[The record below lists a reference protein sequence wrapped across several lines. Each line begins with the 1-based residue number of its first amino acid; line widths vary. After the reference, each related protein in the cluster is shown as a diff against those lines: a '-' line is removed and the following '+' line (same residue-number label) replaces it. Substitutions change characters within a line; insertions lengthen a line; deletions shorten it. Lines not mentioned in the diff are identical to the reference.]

1 MPKQEGWG
9 PAVGLGAF
17 RWQPCPCHWVSA
29 FRPTNLFTFGDNPTR
44 QALKV
49 AATEWLT
56 PARRTGYDTLMAQ
69 LLAPLRPELD
79 IMPSPVPDQPGLL
92 IRDPFHYSDATII
105 VPPLLAKGLVFFD
118 GEHSD
123 LDLKEFLTRVSG
135 DLRVMEAARN
145 LIDTM
150 TECGFLDSKEFHEM
164 RDQKQREFAEAVVC
178 QPAHVGTA
186 YPSEPDALR
195 QKLSDYG
202 TAQGANSGA
211 SDSLVAL
218 AAPHV
223 SPEGGFRSYA
233 AAYRRLGPQYAD
245 KTFVILG
252 TSHYGQP
259 EQFGL
264 TRKPFVTPLGTVET
278 DNTLVDWLAAE
289 APESITME
297 DYCHASEHSIEFQC
311 VFLQQALGSSDFKIV
326 PILCG
331 PLAESL
337 LTGKAPQANESVRRF
352 FEALG
357 ELGEKHRKHLI
368 WILGIDLAHIG
379 RRYGDRLPALAEQ
392 GSMQQVRSRD
402 EARLKH
408 VCEGDAEAFFELVHP
423 NQDELRWCGYSPVYT
438 FLQSVQGVRGEVL
451 KYEQW
456 NIDQQSVVSF
466 AGIEFVEAE

>member
-1 MPKQEGWG
+1 
-9 PAVGLGAF
+9 
-17 RWQPCPCHWVSA
+17 
-29 FRPTNLFTFGDNPTR
+29 
-44 QALKV
+44 
-49 AATEWLT
+49 
-56 PARRTGYDTLMAQ
+56 MAQ
-69 LLAPLRPELD
+69 PLAPLRPELD

-92 IRDPFHYSDATII
+92 IRDPFHYSDSTII

-123 LDLKEFLTRVSG
+123 LDLKEFLTRASG

-164 RDQKQREFAEAVVC
+164 RDQKQRQFAEAVVR
-178 QPAHVGTA
+178 QPAHAGTA
-186 YPSEPDALR
+186 YPAETEALR
-195 QKLSDYG
+195 QKLSDYR
-202 TAQGANSGA
+202 TAQGTNSGA
-211 SDSLVAL
+211 ANSLVGL

-233 AAYRRLGPQYAD
+233 AAYRRLSPQYAD
-245 KTFVILG
+245 RTFVILG

-259 EQFGL
+259 ERFGL
-264 TRKPFVTPLGTVET
+264 TRKPFVTPLGTIQT
-278 DNTLVDWLAAE
+278 DHALVDWLAAE
-289 APESITME
+289 APESIVME

-311 VFLQQALGSSDFKIV
+311 VFLQQALGGSDFKIV

-337 LTGKAPQANESVRRF
+337 LTARAPQANESVRRF

-357 ELGEKHRKHLI
+357 ELGEKHRKRLI

-379 RRYGDRLPALAEQ
+379 RRYGDPFPALAEQ

-402 EARLKH
+402 ETRLKH
-408 VCEGDAEAFFELVHP
+408 VCEGDAEGFFELVHP

-438 FLQSVQGVRGEVL
+438 FLQSVRGVRGEVL

-466 AGIEFVEAE
+466 AGIEFTEAE

>member
-1 MPKQEGWG
+1 MTRQVSTAIRCGR
-9 PAVGLGAF
+9 AS
-17 RWQPCPCHWVSA
+17 PCHGSLLPAYELPVLLQPFTSA
-29 FRPTNLFTFGDNPTR
+29 GAGGR
-44 QALKV
+44 

-56 PARRTGYDTLMAQ
+56 PARQTGYDTLMAQ
-69 LLAPLRPELD
+69 PLAPLRPELD

-105 VPPLLAKGLVFFD
+105 VPPLLARALVFFD

-123 LDLKEFLTRVSG
+123 LDLREFLTRATG
-135 DLRVMEAARN
+135 DLRVTEAVRD

-150 TECGFLDSKEFHEM
+150 TECGFLVSQEFHEM
-164 RDQKQREFAEAVVC
+164 RDQKQRQFAEAGVR
-178 QPAHVGTA
+178 QPAHAGTA
-186 YPSEPDALR
+186 YPAEADALR
-195 QKLSDYG
+195 EKLRDYG
-202 TAQGANSGA
+202 TGEGSNSA
-211 SDSLVAL
+211 APDSLVAL

-233 AAYRRLGPQYAD
+233 AAYGRLGPQYVD

-259 EQFGL
+259 EKFGL
-264 TRKPFVTPLGTVET
+264 TRKPFVTPLGTIQT
-278 DNTLVDWLAAE
+278 DNTLVDWLAAK
-289 APESITME
+289 APESIKME

-311 VFLQQALGSSDFKIV
+311 VFLQQALGGSDFKIV

-357 ELGEKHRKHLI
+357 ELGEKHRKRLI

-379 RRYGDRLPALAEQ
+379 RRYGDPFAAVAEQ

-402 EARLKH
+402 EARLKY
-408 VCEGDAEAFFELVHP
+408 VCQGNAEAFFELVHP

-438 FLQSVQGVRGEVL
+438 FLQSVQGVRGKVL
-451 KYEQW
+451 NYEQW

-466 AGIEFVEAE
+466 AGIEFTAAE